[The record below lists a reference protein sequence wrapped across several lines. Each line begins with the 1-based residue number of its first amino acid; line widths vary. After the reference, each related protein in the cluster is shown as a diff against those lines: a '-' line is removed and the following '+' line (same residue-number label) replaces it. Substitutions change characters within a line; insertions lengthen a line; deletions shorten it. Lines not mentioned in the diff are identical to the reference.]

1 DAISRLPGTF
11 GSGQSLIHSSS
22 ARTQPPRGPDAAS
35 IKTEREYRMAHGS
48 TDALRLEREGEA
60 GVRNGAGAEPDHRG
74 RRVGCGGPAPARS
87 TTSGRGGDGAPP
99 RLAYCG

>member
-1 DAISRLPGTF
+1 CRSPVTFSSSSSSARADRLQLRLIACANPDAISRLPGTF

-60 GVRNGAGAEPDHRG
+60 GVRNGAGAEPDLR
-74 RRVGCGGPAPARS
+74 
-87 TTSGRGGDGAPP
+87 
-99 RLAYCG
+99 